1 MTETAETYDA
11 SKYERPSVTVDV
23 VIFSLRSG
31 RLHVLMVQRKH
42 WPYADHWAIPGGF
55 VNMDES
61 LETAARRE
69 LMEETG
75 VHDLYMEQLYTFGEP
90 GRDPRTRVISV
101 AYFALIRSEEQTL
114 QVSDESVDV
123 RWFPVDELPSPLA
136 FDHDKILRFALDRLR
151 SKLEYTTLAFQL
163 LPTEF
168 TLPKLKRIYEEI
180 LGEKLDKAN
189 FYRKLRDSDL
199 LEDTGKFHEGRGRP
213 ARLYRFRDS
222 RVEGDFVF
230 RYREAKHK

>member
-1 MTETAETYDA
+1 MTESAETYDA

-114 QVSDESVDV
+114 QISDESNDV
-123 RWFPVDELPSPLA
+123 RWFPVDELPAPLA

-230 RYREAKHK
+230 RYREAKKK

>member
-1 MTETAETYDA
+1 MTETAENYDVT
-11 SKYERPSVTVDV
+11 KYERPSVTVDV
-23 VIFSLRSG
+23 VIFALRDG

-42 WPYADHWAIPGGF
+42 WPYAEHWAIPGGF

-61 LETAARRE
+61 LEAAARRE
-69 LMEETG
+69 LAEETG
-75 VHDLYMEQLYTFGEP
+75 VQDVYMEQLYTFGEP
-90 GRDPRTRVISV
+90 NRDPRTRVISI
-101 AYFALIRSEEQTL
+101 AYFALIRAEDQTIH
-114 QVSDESVDV
+114 VSDESNDV
-123 RWFPVDELPSPLA
+123 RWFPVDELPTPLA

-163 LPTEF
+163 LPKEF

-199 LEDTGKFHEGRGRP
+199 LEDTGKFCEGRGRP

-222 RVEGDFVF
+222 RIEGDFVF
-230 RYREAKHK
+230 RYREAKTK